1 LLRRS
6 EVLVLLRRLLLT
18 ILWLL
23 AVGVV
28 VEKTLLLA
36 LVAGVVQEDLSQAQL
51 LFRLERTM

>member
-1 LLRRS
+1 
-6 EVLVLLRRLLLT
+6 
-18 ILWLL
+18 LWLL
-23 AVGVV
+23 AVVVV